1 MIENK
6 PLEHMAPETSFAFH
20 NYLCGTALELM
31 ERKNSDYTNSAED
44 PEPNC
49 FANFTRC
56 EDMGICT
63 TEQGFLVRM
72 TDKLSRLSTFVTSG
86 ELKVKDE
93 SVKDTVLDLINYS
106 VLFLAYL
113 QQEGQYTDK
122 ATYWAEQPTRPLI
135 KEL

>member
-1 MIENK
+1 MINNLPPDK
-6 PLEHMAPETSFAFH
+6 LFKFH
-20 NYLCGTALELM
+20 QELCSTALELM
-31 ERKNSDYTNSAED
+31 EKKNADYTNSAQD
-44 PEPNC
+44 PSPNC

-56 EDMGICT
+56 EDMGVCT

-93 SVKDTVLDLINYS
+93 SVKDTILDLINYS

-113 QQEGQYTDK
+113 QQEGKHTPPK
-122 ATYWAEQPTRPLI
+122 V
-135 KEL
+135 KEVV

>member
-1 MIENK
+1 M
-6 PLEHMAPETSFAFH
+6 PPEHLFAFH

-31 ERKNSDYTNSAED
+31 EQKNADYTNSAED
-44 PEPNC
+44 IEPNC

-56 EDMGICT
+56 EDMGVCT

-113 QQEGQYTDK
+113 QQEGKYKDTSS
-122 ATYWAEQPTRPLI
+122 YWNTQQNPNLVEGLQ
-135 KEL
+135 